1 MRSTRP
7 FLLSILVI
15 GVLLIVMPFV
25 ISLPSRA
32 SHGQTM
38 ITQFKPIMQP
48 ASVATTVRYYDHTFT
63 PLRALASSGVQ
74 AAGEAPAMIAGLSH
88 ALHTTPAQTEH
99 FLVASYPAMFAL
111 LSGLPK
117 LTPILQQVPA
127 GLTHYA
133 PLIKT
138 VQANVANFAA
148 ISALPSFRLFTWF
161 FVIPGVLLVAL
172 AGIPLAGSRDR

>member
-1 MRSTRP
+1 MRSSRP
-7 FLLSILVI
+7 YLVSIMVI
-15 GVLLIVMPFV
+15 GVLLVVAPFV

-48 ASVATTVRYYDHTFT
+48 ASVAVTVKYYDQTFT
-63 PLRALASSGVQ
+63 PLRALATGGIQ
-74 AAGEAPAMIAGLSH
+74 AASEAPAMITGLSH
-88 ALHTTPAQTEH
+88 ALHTSPAQTEA
-99 FLVASYPAMFAL
+99 FLSASYPAMYGL

-117 LTPILQQVPA
+117 LTPILQQVPG
-127 GLTHYA
+127 GLTHFA

-138 VQANVANFAA
+138 MQDNVANYAA

-161 FVIPGVLLVAL
+161 FVIPGVLLVVL
-172 AGIPLAGSRDR
+172 AGIPLFASRQQ